1 MTFELYPR
9 PAARALRVP
18 HAPPARTD
26 TAVVQ
31 IAGEPTPE
39 HAGEFDRMMFIR
51 LTRLNGTASPT
62 VTLKAD
68 TGAPVILEAKPQP
81 IFALPGQGGYSG
93 AAWITSDGTD
103 ILDIWVG
110 LTTATEHSWT
120 LGIANGDITDQHYVW
135 VVADSPEQT
144 RQPWNDPTP
153 FACRLTNQIPTLL
166 GQFPR
171 IAVDSSTHVAYVIND
186 HGSSELWTIADGKVD
201 HRVGLPVS
209 TGRIAVDPHTHAL
222 WITEGDQVKVLEGGT
237 VTATVPAGPVH
248 YDGRVD
254 GIAVNAAARLVYV
267 TNSASNTVTIID
279 ADHRSVVATVPVGA
293 GNHCVAVA
301 ANTTTAYVANR
312 ADNTVTVVGPAGAR
326 ATLSVASAPGAL
338 AVGPGDHTV
347 YVCSTDQPVLS
358 VIDTATGSVSRIE
371 LTTPLGGKPASVA
384 VDADRFVLY
393 VAVPG
398 TKTNSRLY
406 AIDTRTELVP
416 GDGIPI
422 WRSPDLKVDT
432 STGTLYVACQ
442 QSVDAFVGVLV
453 VEPAR

>member
-9 PAARALRVP
+9 PGALALRVP
-18 HAPPARTD
+18 HAAPARTE
-26 TAVVQ
+26 TAFAQ
-31 IAGEPTPE
+31 IAGDPPPE
-39 HAGEFDRMMFIR
+39 HAGEYDRTMFVR
-51 LTRLNGTASPT
+51 LARLSGTASPT

-68 TGAPVILEAKPQP
+68 TGAPIILDTNPQA

-93 AAWITSDGTD
+93 AAWMTGDGADTFDIT
-103 ILDIWVG
+103 VG
-110 LTTATEHSWT
+110 LTGATEHGWT
-120 LGIANGDITDQHYVW
+120 LGIANSDDVDQHYVW

-144 RQPWNDPTP
+144 RQPWNDPAP
-153 FACRLTNQIPTLL
+153 PACRLTNQIPTALC
-166 GQFPR
+166 QFPR
-171 IAVDSSTHVAYVIND
+171 IAVDSSTHVAYVINSY
-186 HGSSELWTIADGKVD
+186 GSSELWTITDGKVD

-237 VTATVPAGPVH
+237 VTSTVPVGPVH
-248 YDGRVD
+248 YDGRAD
-254 GIAVNAAARLVYV
+254 GVAVNATARLVYV

-301 ANTTTAYVANR
+301 ANTTTAYVSNR
-312 ADNTVTVVGPAGAR
+312 ADNTVTVVGPAGAQ
-326 ATLSVASAPGAL
+326 ATLPVASAPGAL
-338 AVGPGDHTV
+338 AVGRGDHTV
-347 YVCSTDQPVLS
+347 YVCSTDQPALS
-358 VIDTATGSVSRIE
+358 VIDTATGSVSTLD

-398 TKTNSRLY
+398 TKTDSRLY
-406 AIDTRTELVP
+406 AIDSRTGLVP
-416 GDGIPI
+416 ADGIPI
-422 WRSPDLKVDT
+422 WRAPDLEVDAG
-432 STGTLYVACQ
+432 TGTLYVACQ